1 MGGQRFISDNSA
13 QKAQLATVEIDLL
26 DLAVDNTTGVRKA
39 FINGGKFDVLAVPLN
54 IVPISATAVVIDAT
68 DAAAAITFK
77 LNGSYIMGTLAA
89 GTAAATGALTI
100 PYGAGGV
107 ISLEIP
113 ATVTVKGKIRIA
125 ILYGQIGR
133 SEEVHGA

>member
-1 MGGQRFISDNSA
+1 MGGQRFIPDNSA
-13 QKAQLATVEIDLL
+13 QKAQLATLEVDLL

-39 FINGGKFDVLAVPLN
+39 FISGGKFDVLAVPLN

-68 DAAAAITFK
+68 DAAAK
-77 LNGSYIMGTLAA
+77 LIFSLNDSYIGALDADD
-89 GTAAATGALTI
+89 AAATGALTI

-107 ISLEIP
+107 ISVELW
-113 ATVTVKGKIRIA
+113 AAVTTVKGKIRITVV
-125 ILYGQIGR
+125 YGQIGR

>member
-1 MGGQRFISDNSA
+1 MGGQRFISGNSA

-26 DLAVDNTTGVRKA
+26 DLAVDNTNGVRKA
-39 FINGGKFDVLAVPLN
+39 FIAGGKFDVLAVPLN
-54 IVPISATAVVIDAT
+54 IVPLSATAYVIDAT
-68 DAAAAITFK
+68 DAAATLTFK
-77 LNGSYIMGTLAA
+77 LNDSSVGTLAA

-107 ISLEIP
+107 LSVEL
-113 ATVTVKGKIRIA
+113 ASAVTTVKGKIRIT

-133 SEEVHGA
+133 AEEVHGA

>member
-1 MGGQRFISDNSA
+1 MGGQRFIPDNSA

-39 FINGGKFDVLAVPLN
+39 FIDGGEFDVLAVPLN

-68 DAAAAITFK
+68 DAWATLTFK
-77 LNGSYIMGTLAA
+77 LNASYAGTLAVD
-89 GTAAATGALTI
+89 TADAIGAITI
-100 PYGAGGV
+100 PYGAGGM
-107 ISLEIP
+107 ISVEL
-113 ATVTVKGKIRIA
+113 AAAVTTVKGKIRITVV
-125 ILYGQIGR
+125 YGQIGR

>member
-39 FINGGKFDVLAVPLN
+39 FIDGGKFDVLAVPLN
-54 IVPISATAVVIDAT
+54 IVPLSATTYVIDAM
-68 DAAAAITFK
+68 DAAATLAFE
-77 LNGSYIMGTLAA
+77 LNGEPIGSLAA
-89 GTAAATGALTI
+89 GIDAEIGELTI

-107 ISLEIP
+107 ISVELVS
-113 ATVTVKGKIRIA
+113 AVTTVKGKIRIT

>member
-1 MGGQRFISDNSA
+1 MGGQRFIPDNSA
-13 QKAQLATVEIDLL
+13 QKAQLATIEVDLL
-26 DLAVDNTTGVRKA
+26 DLAVDNATGVRKA
-39 FINGGKFDVLAVPLN
+39 FISGGKFDVLAVPLN

-68 DAAAAITFK
+68 DAAAALTFK
-77 LNGSYIMGTLAA
+77 LNGSSIGTLAA

-107 ISLEIP
+107 ISVEL
-113 ATVTVKGKIRIA
+113 AAAVTTVKGKIRITVV
-125 ILYGQIGR
+125 YGQIGR

>member
-39 FINGGKFDVLAVPLN
+39 FINGGTFDVLAVPLN
-54 IVPISATAVVIDAT
+54 IVPISATAEVIDAT
-68 DAAAAITFK
+68 DAAATLMFK
-77 LNGSYIMGTLAA
+77 LNGEHIGSLAA
-89 GTAAATGALTI
+89 DLDAEFADLTI

-107 ISLEIP
+107 ISVEVG
-113 ATVTVKGKIRIA
+113 AAVTTVKGKILIT

>member
-1 MGGQRFISDNSA
+1 MGGQRFIPDNSA
-13 QKAQLATVEIDLL
+13 QKAQLATIEVDLL

-39 FINGGKFDVLAVPLN
+39 FISGGEFDVLAVPLN

-68 DAAAAITFK
+68 DAAAVLNFE
-77 LNGSYIMGTLAA
+77 LNGNYIGNLVADID
-89 GTAAATGALTI
+89 AATGGLDI

-107 ISLEIP
+107 ISVEL
-113 ATVTVKGKIRIA
+113 ASAVTTVKGKIRIT